1 MKAAN
6 ANVLAGIIRA
16 NLQPYAM
23 ATPTSVIVYKGEL
36 STDAEHV
43 RSATVIRTDAP
54 VDNHGLGRS
63 FSPTDLLATALGSC
77 MLTIMGIEARR
88 MQVDIDGT
96 QATVTKEMAS
106 VPRRVSKVCVDV
118 TVHGEMLTQ
127 EQKASLEQ
135 AALNCPVAKSLSEHL
150 KQEVS
155 FNYRMT

>member
-6 ANVLAGIIRA
+6 ANVLARIIRA

-23 ATPTSVIVYKGEL
+23 AAPTSVIVYKGEL
-36 STDAEHV
+36 STDAEHL

-77 MLTIMGIEARR
+77 MLTIMGIEARK
-88 MQVDIDGT
+88 MKVNIDHT
-96 QATVTKEMAS
+96 TATVTKEMAS
-106 VPRRVSKVCVDV
+106 NPRRVTQVNVDLMV
-118 TVHGEMLTQ
+118 ESSILSM
-127 EQKASLEQ
+127 EQRAALEN

-150 KQEVS
+150 KQVVR
-155 FNYRMT
+155 FNYRNP